1 MRDETLASSLA
12 VHVCCSNSQNYI
24 LEWDKSM
31 DETAAP
37 DTAVTETAVTV
48 GGTARTLPSALIGK
62 RNTLFCNIE
71 ELLQFAQK

>member
-37 DTAVTETAVTV
+37 DTAVTETA
-48 GGTARTLPSALIGK
+48 RTLPSALIGK